1 MTDVKKNII
10 KSGHPAQPACH
21 LLPLCSPVKSNL
33 SLSLSPSSMINTE
46 GEGKKR
52 ERKAGETGL
61 AFKTYFTLAHASD
74 RLSPSE
80 RKAKLLA
87 FPFLPVAAVKHCSP
101 AESES
106 PEIAPLESLSA
117 HNR

>member
-1 MTDVKKNII
+1 
-10 KSGHPAQPACH
+10 
-21 LLPLCSPVKSNL
+21 
-33 SLSLSPSSMINTE
+33 MINTE
-46 GEGKKR
+46 GGGKKR
-52 ERKAGETGL
+52 KKKGAQDAAKGGETGL
-61 AFKTYFTLAHASD
+61 AFKTYFILAHASD
-74 RLSPSE
+74 RLSLSE
-80 RKAKLLA
+80 CKAKLLV

>member
-1 MTDVKKNII
+1 
-10 KSGHPAQPACH
+10 
-21 LLPLCSPVKSNL
+21 
-33 SLSLSPSSMINTE
+33 MINTE
-46 GEGKKR
+46 GEGEKKGTQDAA
-52 ERKAGETGL
+52 KAGETGL

-80 RKAKLLA
+80 RKAKLLV